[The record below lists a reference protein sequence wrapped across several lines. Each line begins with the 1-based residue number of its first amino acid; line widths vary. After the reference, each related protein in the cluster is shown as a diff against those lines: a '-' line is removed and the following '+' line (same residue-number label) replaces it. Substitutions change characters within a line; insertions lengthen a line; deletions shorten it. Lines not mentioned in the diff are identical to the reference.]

1 MGSGGGRGLW
11 WFYHRETTVYRGP
24 PSLARTRWPTAK
36 VTELAALSV
45 DDECFLLRFV
55 FPSWIWRFSRLEDCY
70 RVSLFLFLGYYYK
83 QIQGNSLTFPEKQ
96 HRVRVRRRTKQSVG
110 SNPTPRRLCLMPAA
124 SSSSAS
130 CFYLVVGYLSLSLS
144 LSLTSAISGKTL

>member
-1 MGSGGGRGLW
+1 MEAEGYDG
-11 WFYHRETTVYRGP
+11 FITEKPQFIEV

-110 SNPTPRRLCLMPAA
+110 SNPTPRQLCLMPAA